1 MSGAEDEEIDSAVYS
16 NFFEIEHGTD
26 PSIFNIDTAFG
37 ATNNDFLYII
47 KFSEDPDT
55 REYSFVLTLCYLESD
70 DDDDEEEQDAH
81 NDIFTWKDLSLDY
94 RPLFLNLIQLF
105 ISLPELFA
113 FRYRDCVM
121 SSDALVWSV
130 EESHRFLAILE
141 QARQLNLSD
150 SIILTISLLNQEY
163 ISVLRSF
170 ENLTITQFEIKQFF
184 QKCQLV
190 YDASQVYEKF
200 GVGELVNLSRH
211 HCFSA
216 NFILHLYRV
225 VTQFNANDQSLNS
238 KFLNILTD

>member
-1 MSGAEDEEIDSAVYS
+1 MSGAEDEEIDSADDS

>member
-130 EESHRFLAILE
+130 EESHRFLVILE

-216 NFILHLYRV
+216 NFILHLSRV

>member
-1 MSGAEDEEIDSAVYS
+1 MSGAEDEEIDSADDS

-55 REYSFVLTLCYLESD
+55 REYSFVLTLCYLES

>member
-1 MSGAEDEEIDSAVYS
+1 MSGAEDEEIDSADDS

-55 REYSFVLTLCYLESD
+55 REYSFVLTLCYLES

-211 HCFSA
+211 HCFSD

-225 VTQFNANDQSLNS
+225 VTQFNVNDQSLNS

>member
-1 MSGAEDEEIDSAVYS
+1 MSGAEDEEIDSADDS

-70 DDDDEEEQDAH
+70 DDEEEEQDAH

>member
-55 REYSFVLTLCYLESD
+55 REYSFVLTLCYLES
-70 DDDDEEEQDAH
+70 DDDEEEQDAH

>member
-1 MSGAEDEEIDSAVYS
+1 
-16 NFFEIEHGTD
+16 
-26 PSIFNIDTAFG
+26 
-37 ATNNDFLYII
+37 
-47 KFSEDPDT
+47 
-55 REYSFVLTLCYLESD
+55 LESDD

>member
-1 MSGAEDEEIDSAVYS
+1 MSGAEDEEIDSADDS
-16 NFFEIEHGTD
+16 NFFEIEERTD

-37 ATNNDFLYII
+37 ATNNEFLYII
-47 KFSEDPDT
+47 KFSEDSDI
-55 REYSFVLTLCYLESD
+55 RQYSFVLTLCYLEND
-70 DDDDEEEQDAH
+70 DEQDAH
-81 NDIFTWKDLSLDY
+81 NDIFTWEDLSLDC
-94 RPLFLNLIQLF
+94 RPLFLDLIQLF

-113 FRYRDCVM
+113 YRYRDCVM

-130 EESHRFLAILE
+130 EESHRFLTILE
-141 QARQLNLSD
+141 QARQLNFSD

-211 HCFSA
+211 HCFSD